1 MKMLA
6 ACAAFLTIAAAPA
19 LAEQTYDLAKVVAEC
34 AACHGPDGIGND
46 VEIPNLAGQ
55 HDRYLY
61 TQLQHFKNGRRP
73 HKEMAYESR
82 HLSDD
87 EMRDLA
93 RFYSQL
99 PAAR

>member
-1 MKMLA
+1 MKSLA
-6 ACAAFLTIAAAPA
+6 ACAAFLTIASVAAH
-19 LAEQTYDLAKVVAEC
+19 AEQKYDLAKVVAEC

-55 HDRYLY
+55 HDQYLY

-82 HLSDD
+82 HLSDE

-93 RFYSQL
+93 RYYSQL